1 MQVKLKHLRNFFFGL
16 PLRYLAKTV
25 CIPRKDYLFT
35 TDRLSNRAN
44 LYEKPGEFAS
54 RQKRLGIQK
63 TKLQD
68 KWFCL
73 LLKNFHR
80 TMEVGD
86 TRLIIRQTLLACLS
100 IFRQKE
106 EQEVYLS
113 HLIPMFTID
122 KKVYLSAP
130 AAIILLWLYNQQ
142 TLMWRVNF
150 ASFTKLLLS
159 IIYIHKKSGWAV

>member
-16 PLRYLAKTV
+16 PLLYLAKTV

-73 LLKNFHR
+73 LL
-80 TMEVGD
+80 
-86 TRLIIRQTLLACLS
+86 
-100 IFRQKE
+100 IFSENDGGWRHPVDNKTNSSSLFVHFSPKE

>member
-1 MQVKLKHLRNFFFGL
+1 M
-16 PLRYLAKTV
+16 
-25 CIPRKDYLFT
+25 DYLFSIL
-35 TDRLSNRAN
+35 R
-44 LYEKPGEFAS
+44 KQFAS
-54 RQKRLGIQK
+54 QEKIIYSLLIVFQTGQTCMKSQENLHRGKRDYVYRKRNCQTNDFGCF
-63 TKLQD
+63 
-68 KWFCL
+68 WCFE
-73 LLKNFHR
+73 R